1 MADTSKDLLYKVA
14 YDEAIRALTEQRGV
28 IDSFRTR
35 AGLLFSATAIT
46 TSFLGAQALQGGSSS
61 LASWL
66 ALVCFAAVA
75 TTSLAILWPRKWEA
89 TVNPREV
96 IDTYIE
102 LSEVAPIDEL
112 HRDLSLHMH
121 DSYLK
126 NDEGLAQLTLF
137 LQLAS
142 SLLTLEVMLWMAAIS
157 TSI

>member
-1 MADTSKDLLYKVA
+1 MTKDLLYKVA
-14 YDEAIRALTEQRGV
+14 YDEAVRALVEQRGV
-28 IDSFRTR
+28 IDSFRAR
-35 AGLLFSATAIT
+35 AGLLFSAAAIT
-46 TSFLGAQALQGGSSS
+46 TSFLGAQALQGGSAS

-66 ALVCFAAVA
+66 ALTCFIAVA
-75 TTSLAILWPRKWEA
+75 TTSLAIFWPRKWEA

-102 LSEVAPIDEL
+102 LFEVAPIDEL
-112 HRDLSLHMH
+112 HRDLALHMH

-142 SLLTLEVMLWMAAIS
+142 SLLTLEVVLWVVAIS
-157 TSI
+157 AII